1 MASADQDIDLTIA
14 HVVGQGVVALSAG
27 CEIHLAVNSH
37 PGGLSFEGNCWVRH
51 PSGDLP
57 DSLRRSIAVA
67 GGLASLAFERGAPE
81 EIEPVDAFDKLQAGE
96 IRMSATDAEMADGFT
111 LADVAFAL
119 DVLSD
124 RWAIIADEVARMS
137 PCILNNTIRIH

>member
-14 HVVGQGVVALSAG
+14 HVVGQGVVALSAC
-27 CEIHLAVNSH
+27 CEIHLAVNPH

-81 EIEPVDAFDKLQAGE
+81 EIEPLEAFDKLQAGA
-96 IRMSATDAEMADGFT
+96 IRMSPADAEMAEGFT
-111 LADVAFAL
+111 FADVTFAL
-119 DVLSD
+119 DVLCD
-124 RWAIIADEVARMS
+124 RWPIIADEVARMS
-137 PCILNNTIRIH
+137 PVILSNIHRLH